1 MDGKIYFL
9 GLVIGILVLA
19 WLGAGVLWRAAEMA
33 EIVAPLDPYEFE
45 ELSVVTVGTGNEY
58 ENPRRHGPSTAIGLG
73 RTIVLVDV
81 GRGIAEGLRSTKI
94 PLDQPVLIVLT
105 NLLPLNTIG
114 LDDLLFT
121 GWLVP
126 RKEPLRVL
134 GPPGTLTLVRA
145 LEEAHAA
152 GRDALGSAIML
163 PAKGG
168 RIEVFEVGD
177 GYRENVGSEEA
188 GSFLIE
194 ARSLPGGPLPTLAWR
209 FSTGDV
215 RIVVSG
221 SGWGHDVLTRFAGG
235 ADVLVHEAAYIP
247 TVAELEGT
255 GAEVPY
261 PERHALEAKLHTSI
275 LEVGVIATN
284 AQVDR
289 LVLVR
294 LRPPPFFDLQVR
306 SLVANDYKGDIFVPS
321 DGDLVFP

>member
-9 GLVIGILVLA
+9 GFVLGILVLA

-45 ELSVVTVGTGNEY
+45 ELGVLTVGTGNEY
-58 ENPRRHGPSTAIGLG
+58 ENPNRHGPSTAVGLG

-81 GRGIAEGLRSTKI
+81 GRGIAEGLRSAKI
-94 PLDQPVLIVLT
+94 PLSQPALVVLT

-126 RKEPLRVL
+126 RLTPLRIL
-134 GPPGTLTLVRA
+134 GPPGTRILVES
-145 LEEAHAA
+145 LEAAHAI
-152 GRDALGSAIML
+152 GRNALASSISL
-163 PAKGG
+163 PIDGA
-168 RIEVFEVGD
+168 RFEVHEVSD
-177 GYRENVGSEEA
+177 GYSEEID
-188 GSFLIE
+188 GLRIE
-194 ARSLPGGPLPTLAWR
+194 ARALPGGPLPTLAWR
-209 FSTGDV
+209 FSAGDHRV
-215 RIVVSG
+215 VVSG
-221 SGWGHDVLTRFAGG
+221 SGWGHEVLIRFAEG
-235 ADVLVHEAAYIP
+235 ADVLVHEAAHIP
-247 TVAELEGT
+247 SVEELRGT

-261 PERHALEAKLHTSI
+261 PERLELEAKLHTSI
-275 LEVGVIATN
+275 LEVGIIATQ

-306 SLVANDYKGDIFVPS
+306 SLVENDYDGKIVVPE

>member
-9 GLVIGILVLA
+9 ALVIGILILA

-33 EIVAPLDPYEFE
+33 EIVAPLDLREFE

-58 ENPRRHGPSTAIGLG
+58 ENPNRHGPSTAIGLG

-81 GRGIAEGLRSTKI
+81 GRGIAEGLRSAKI
-94 PLDQPVLIVLT
+94 PLNQPELVVLT

-126 RKEPLRVL
+126 REKPLRVL
-134 GPPGTLTLVRA
+134 GPPGTETLVA
-145 LEEAHAA
+145 YLQGAHAK
-152 GRDALGSAIML
+152 GRDAFGSAISL
-163 PAKGG
+163 PIDGA
-168 RIEVFEVGD
+168 RIDVMEVGD
-177 GYRENVGSEEA
+177 GYSEDVG
-188 GSFLIE
+188 GFQIE

-209 FSTGDV
+209 FSDGDD

-221 SGWGHDVLTRFAGG
+221 SGWGHETLASFAGG
-235 ADVLVHEAAYIP
+235 ADVLVHEAAYLP
-247 TVAELEGT
+247 TVEELEGT

-261 PERHALEAKLHTSI
+261 PERLELEAKLHTSI
-275 LEVGVIATN
+275 LEVGAIATD

-294 LRPPPFFDLQVR
+294 LRPPPFFNLQVR
-306 SLVANDYKGDIFVPS
+306 SLVANNYEGEIVVPD
-321 DGDLVFP
+321 DGDFVFP